1 MGLLSWLFGKSE
13 PKEPAL
19 TVEQEARLERNLS
32 DLIPKPSELVP
43 DLPDA
48 SGLSRRDVFSSHDQS
63 KQWVKD
69 VREANRRLQAASVRT
84 AQVYTYTWKGLP
96 KLRKGERI
104 TMRRSTASTL
114 HSTYTGSTW
123 NKSIDGGTAFSY
135 KGRTCCVVFSRIV
148 DGLDSVTMVCRGQFS
163 ADLPE
168 LRVEVQKA
176 CDVQSESRYVPRN
189 RRPAGLRELK
199 ASRTV
204 ALSGEEIA
212 QEALEQYGD
221 DALVWMTVR
230 RGLIPKGKSKDE
242 PTLWFALDGMD
253 IGYLTP
259 LQGRR
264 QYGQV
269 PSEGAMCLA
278 RIKHGTKK
286 FEVTVHLPDYEKKER

>member
-1 MGLLSWLFGKSE
+1 MGLLSWLFGKNE
-13 PKEPAL
+13 PEEPAL
-19 TVEQEARLERNLS
+19 TAEQESRLGERLS
-32 DLIPKPSELVP
+32 TLAPE
-43 DLPDA
+43 LPDT
-48 SGLSRRDVFSSHDQS
+48 SGLSRRDIFSSHDQS
-63 KQWVKD
+63 KQWVTD
-69 VREANRRLQAASVRT
+69 VREAYRRLQAASVRT

-96 KLRKGERI
+96 KLRRGERI
-104 TMRRSTASTL
+104 SMRRSDATTL

-123 NKSIDGGTAFSY
+123 SKRSDGGSAFSY
-135 KGRTCCVVFSRIV
+135 RGRTCCVVFSQIV
-148 DGLDSVTMVCRGQFS
+148 DGLDSVTMVCQGQFS

-168 LRVEVQKA
+168 LRVEVRKV

-204 ALSGEEIA
+204 ALSGEEGA
-212 QEALEQYGD
+212 QEALVQYGD

-242 PTLWFALDGMD
+242 PTLWFALDGVD

-269 PSEGAMCLA
+269 PPEGAMCLA
-278 RIKHGTKK
+278 RIKHGAKK
-286 FEVTVHLPDYEKKER
+286 YEVTVHLPDYERKR

>member
-1 MGLLSWLFGKSE
+1 MGLLSWLFGKNE
-13 PKEPAL
+13 PEEPAL
-19 TVEQEARLERNLS
+19 TAEQESRLGERLS
-32 DLIPKPSELVP
+32 TLAPE
-43 DLPDA
+43 LPDT
-48 SGLSRRDVFSSHDQS
+48 SGLSRRDIFSSHDQS

-96 KLRKGERI
+96 KLRRGERI
-104 TMRRSTASTL
+104 SMRRSDATTL

-123 NKSIDGGTAFSY
+123 SKRSDGGTAFSY
-135 KGRTCCVVFSRIV
+135 RGRTCCVVFSQIV
-148 DGLDSVTMVCRGQFS
+148 DGLDSVTMVCQGQFS

-168 LRVEVQKA
+168 LRVEVRKV

-189 RRPAGLRELK
+189 RRPSGLRELK

-212 QEALEQYGD
+212 QEVLERYED

-230 RGLIPKGKSKDE
+230 RGLIPKGKSKGE
-242 PTLWFALDGMD
+242 PTLWFALDGVD
-253 IGYLTP
+253 VGYLTP

-278 RIKHGTKK
+278 RIKRGTKK
-286 FEVTVHLPDYEKKER
+286 YEVTVHLPDYEKQH